1 MGFSDAAVSK
11 LTFKVQAAN
20 VIDAST
26 NFQWYESALENS
38 PKITKDRIFLEYN
51 TVTANPPTSIAN
63 LVTLTSNGGA
73 LYNIVSNNYFQ
84 PASQVPLYHQLTQ
97 ATNGNDTTYVSYDN
111 PADRSSDRKNNWINP
126 SSVPVNGIPVPYYTI
141 EIYYLVGTTY
151 TQLQATDAAT
161 ISGEVGW
168 VWNYDQGLLLLSI
181 DAINFLKNQN
191 SGTMPELYVRGWR
204 YIGDTGVG
212 TGGDKYADCTTQTIV
227 VPVTT
232 QTISLTIGTD
242 LSYTQGQSI
251 RLTSG
256 SNLILGTVSSY
267 VAGTGAIVIAVT
279 SSSGSITTS
288 ATWCIALGGGGS
300 GGSIEVESFDYSD
313 DPNNPGTPIGL
324 TTLTTALEGLQ
335 IPTDLNGGGLIAA
348 ETSPGSNIVTLNTR
362 FDTQISPTTNAQAVG
377 GISNSETA
385 ASLSTLTF
393 TELFNKLL
401 FPTLLPKYKRPLF
414 TITKTT
420 TPSQSYYQPGQSVTV
435 NTSTTFTK
443 QDSGGIDGTIITNR
457 NGSSTPSMGTA
468 TSGTTGNLAS
478 QFGFG
483 NNNTPNTTNSR
494 TASES
499 FTTSIPTTTQT
510 ASDTFISNTGWLQ
523 GNPNKDST
531 GALDTR
537 TPASSQNMAA
547 TVDDPIAALAS
558 YNSNSTSISSVYPWY
573 YFYSST
579 KPTSSNAVAIIQGAA
594 QNPGGYSVQEILEPS
609 NGTLN
614 VLNYT
619 PAAVFTVVAYPFLA
633 NNSNFPVKT
642 KYFLTTLNSGAITNL
657 FDPVVTVNISR
668 NGGPWS
674 NIQYRMHISTSVQ
687 SSTVSP
693 LQLRNN

>member
-1 MGFSDAAVSK
+1 MGFTSDAVSK

-20 VIDAST
+20 VIDANT
-26 NFQWYESALENS
+26 NFQWYESVLENS
-38 PKITKDRIFLEYN
+38 PKITEDRIFLQYN
-51 TVTANPPTSIAN
+51 TVTANPPTSTAN
-63 LVTLTSNGGA
+63 LVTLTSSGGA
-73 LYNIVSNNYFQ
+73 LHNIVSNNYENAGT
-84 PASQVPLYHQLTQ
+84 PVYHQLTQ

-111 PADRSSDRKNNWINP
+111 PADRNSDRKNNWINP

-151 TQLQATDAAT
+151 IQLQATDAAT
-161 ISGEVGW
+161 VNGEVGW
-168 VWNYDQGLLLLSI
+168 VWNYDQGLLLLSSGI
-181 DAINFLKNQN
+181 GSAIEFMKNAN
-191 SGTMPELYVRGWR
+191 SGTMPDLYVRGWR

-227 VPVTT
+227 FPITT

-242 LSYTQGQSI
+242 LSYTQGQSV

-267 VAGTGAIVIAVT
+267 VASTGAIVIAIT
-279 SSSGSITTS
+279 SSSGNITTS
-288 ATWCIALGGGGS
+288 ATWCIALGGGS

-335 IPTDLNGGGLIAA
+335 IPTDLSGGGLIAE
-348 ETSPGSNIVTLNTR
+348 ETSPGSNIITLNTR

-401 FPTLLPKYKRPLF
+401 FPTLLPTYKRPLF
-414 TITKTT
+414 TISKTT
-420 TPSQSYYQPGQSVTV
+420 SPSQTYYQPGQSVTV
-435 NTSTTFTK
+435 NTSTIFTK

-457 NGSSTPSMGTA
+457 NGSPTPSMGTA
-468 TSGTTGNLAS
+468 TSGTTGDLPS
-478 QFGFG
+478 QFGFT
-483 NNNTPNTTNSR
+483 NNNTPNTTNTR
-494 TASES
+494 TASET
-499 FTTSIPTTTQT
+499 FTTSIPTTSQT
-510 ASDTFISNTGWLQ
+510 ASDTFNSNTGWLQ
-523 GNPNKDST
+523 GNANKDST

-537 TPASSQNMAA
+537 TPAVPNAA
-547 TVDDPIAALAS
+547 TVNDPIAALAS
-558 YNSNSTSISSVYPWY
+558 YNSSSTSILSVYPWY

-579 KPTSSNAVAIIQGAA
+579 KPTSSDAVSMIQGSLAI
-594 QNPGGYSVQEILEPS
+594 PGGYTVVENLVPS

-633 NNSNFPVKT
+633 NNNNFPVKT
-642 KYFLTTLNSGAITNL
+642 RYFLSTLNQNPITNL

-687 SSTVSP
+687 QSTISP
-693 LQLRNN
+693 LELRNN